1 VSVTG
6 GYGGAGHPAPY
17 RFYVSVDASKQ
28 GSFKGTSG
36 PSKDGIPVI
45 GYSFDFVSAPST
57 ATGSAQTHATRSSV
71 VVTKEWDATSPKFY
85 QATLDREVLKSVK
98 FEFVKPS
105 PEGKEEAWYKITLTN
120 ATILEYKQYTG
131 LLPDGGT
138 NTFEL
143 EDMTFT
149 FQKIEVQDVESG
161 TSATHDA
168 ATSRKSVATA
178 PGGGSPPP
186 NTRPTTSTQLSIG
199 ESAAGGS
206 GFGVMKW

>member
-1 VSVTG
+1 VSDTG
-6 GYGGAGHPAPY
+6 GYGGAGHQAPY

-36 PSKDGIPVI
+36 FSKDRIPVI
-45 GYSFDFVSAPST
+45 GYSFDFVVAPST
-57 ATGSAQTHATRSSV
+57 ATGSAQTHGARPSV

-85 QATLDREVLKSVK
+85 QATLDREVLNSVK

-105 PEGKEEAWYKITLTN
+105 PEGKEETWYKITLTN
-120 ATILEYKQYTG
+120 ATILQYKQYTG

-161 TSATHDA
+161 ATATHDA

-186 NTRPTTSTQLSIG
+186 NTRPATSIQRSID
-199 ESAAGGS
+199 EPSS
-206 GFGVMKW
+206 FGMMKL